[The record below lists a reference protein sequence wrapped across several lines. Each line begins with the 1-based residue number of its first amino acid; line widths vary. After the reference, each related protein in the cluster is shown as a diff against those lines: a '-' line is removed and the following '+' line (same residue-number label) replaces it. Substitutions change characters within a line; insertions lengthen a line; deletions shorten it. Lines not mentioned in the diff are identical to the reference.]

1 MPPAGKAFA
10 VIETNR
16 FRTRN
21 GMIIEH
27 WANRR
32 PRYGPAGWI
41 GTPSPISL
49 LRTALAKRRAQIAY
63 SEMLPCSRRVLTLTW
78 LG

>member
-1 MPPAGKAFA
+1 MPPAGKALA
-10 VIETNR
+10 VIETHW

-27 WANRR
+27 WANRD
-32 PRYGPAGWI
+32 
-41 GTPSPISL
+41 
-49 LRTALAKRRAQIAY
+49 
-63 SEMLPCSRRVLTLTW
+63 MLPCSRRVLTLTW

>member
-1 MPPAGKAFA
+1 MPPDGKAFA

-27 WANRR
+27 WANRDDLAMAR
-32 PRYGPAGWI
+32 QAG
-41 GTPSPISL
+41 
-49 LRTALAKRRAQIAY
+49 
-63 SEMLPCSRRVLTLTW
+63 
-78 LG
+78 